1 MGLEVKIAVILLC
14 AVLVLGIIRL
24 FAAPL
29 KLALKLI
36 LNTLLGFLALFLL
49 GLTAPLTGFALGL
62 NLFNALVIGILGV
75 PGLVLLVL
83 LQAVFI

>member
-1 MGLEVKIAVILLC
+1 MGLEVKLTAVLLC
-14 AVLVLGIIRL
+14 VFLVLGIIRL

-62 NLFNALVIGILGV
+62 NLFNALIIGILGV

>member
-1 MGLEVKIAVILLC
+1 MDLGVKLAAILLC

-62 NLFNALVIGILGV
+62 NLFNALIIGILGV

-83 LQAVFI
+83 LQTVFV

>member
-1 MGLEVKIAVILLC
+1 MGLGVKLAVILLC

>member
-1 MGLEVKIAVILLC
+1 MGLEVKLTAVLLC
-14 AVLVLGIIRL
+14 VFLVLGIIRL

-29 KLALKLI
+29 RLALKLI

-62 NLFNALVIGILGV
+62 NLFNALIFGILGV

>member
-1 MGLEVKIAVILLC
+1 MGLEVKLTAVLLC
-14 AVLVLGIIRL
+14 VFLVLGIIRL

-29 KLALKLI
+29 RLALKLI

-62 NLFNALVIGILGV
+62 NLFNALIIGILGV

>member
-1 MGLEVKIAVILLC
+1 MGLEVKIAIAFLCVFLILG
-14 AVLVLGIIRL
+14 VVRL

-29 KLALKLI
+29 KFALKLI

-75 PGLVLLVL
+75 PGLVLFVL

>member
-14 AVLVLGIIRL
+14 TVLVLGIVRL

-49 GLTAPLTGFALGL
+49 GLTAPLSGFALGL

>member
-1 MGLEVKIAVILLC
+1 MDLGIKLAAILLC

>member
-1 MGLEVKIAVILLC
+1 MGLEVKLTAVLLC
-14 AVLVLGIIRL
+14 VFLVLGIIRL

-49 GLTAPLTGFALGL
+49 GLTAPMTGFALGL

>member
-1 MGLEVKIAVILLC
+1 MDLKGKLALALLC
-14 AVLVLGIIRL
+14 LFLLLGIVRL

-29 KLALKLI
+29 KLALKI
-36 LNTLLGFLALFLL
+36 TLNTLLGFFALFLL
-49 GLTAPLTGFALGL
+49 SLAVPLTHLTLGL

-75 PGLVLLVL
+75 PGLVLLIL